1 MLRKEIGIGLLGLGN
16 VGTGV
21 VRGLARTGGLIGD
34 RSGVRLVIRAIAVRD
49 TSKPRDSTVDLSL
62 LTTDAVAVVEDPSVD
77 VVVEMI
83 GGTTH
88 ARDLVLAAFRKGKPV
103 VTANKA
109 LLAEC
114 GDQIFPEAEAH
125 GVDLYFESSVG
136 GGIPIIRSLREGL
149 IGNHIR
155 SMHGILNGTC
165 NYILTRMAAESLSLE
180 PILAEAQASGY
191 AEAEPS
197 LDVDGWDTAHKAVI
211 LASLAYGFTAGMDD
225 VEVEGIRHVELRD
238 LQSADAMGYTIKL
251 LASIQHVDAGIS
263 IRVQPTLVPKHNLL
277 ASVSGVFNAVLV
289 DGDLVGETVYF
300 GKGAGSDPTASA
312 VLSDLV
318 DVGRNL
324 VSGSARRVPAL
335 ARYHQYAGLDNKDVL
350 PARYY
355 LRVSLLDEPGKL
367 AQVAQVLGQHQIS
380 LALVQQQAGTASG
393 FATVVIVTHLAR
405 EGQFREAIAE
415 LDALEE
421 VGAPTVKYRIEDFT
435 TPECLEPG
443 VE

>member
-1 MLRKEIGIGLLGLGN
+1 M
-16 VGTGV
+16 
-21 VRGLARTGGLIGD
+21 
-34 RSGVRLVIRAIAVRD
+34 
-49 TSKPRDSTVDLSL
+49 
-62 LTTDAVAVVEDPSVD
+62 
-77 VVVEMI
+77 
-83 GGTTH
+83 
-88 ARDLVLAAFRKGKPV
+88 
-103 VTANKA
+103 
-109 LLAEC
+109 
-114 GDQIFPEAEAH
+114 
-125 GVDLYFESSVG
+125 
-136 GGIPIIRSLREGL
+136 
-149 IGNHIR
+149 
-155 SMHGILNGTC
+155 
-165 NYILTRMAAESLSLE
+165 
-180 PILAEAQASGY
+180 
-191 AEAEPS
+191 
-197 LDVDGWDTAHKAVI
+197 
-211 LASLAYGFTAGMDD
+211 
-225 VEVEGIRHVELRD
+225 
-238 LQSADAMGYTIKL
+238 
-251 LASIQHVDAGIS
+251 
-263 IRVQPTLVPKHNLL
+263 
-277 ASVSGVFNAVLV
+277 
-289 DGDLVGETVYF
+289 
-300 GKGAGSDPTASA
+300 
-312 VLSDLV
+312 